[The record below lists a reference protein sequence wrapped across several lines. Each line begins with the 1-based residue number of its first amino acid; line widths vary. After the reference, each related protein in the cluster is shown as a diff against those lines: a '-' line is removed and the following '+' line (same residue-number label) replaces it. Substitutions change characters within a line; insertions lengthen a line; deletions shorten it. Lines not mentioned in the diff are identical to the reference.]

1 MTQSPSSKTDATLTT
16 SQFPIQDAPGIRDED
31 QILSKIAQH
40 ARGMIEAIGEDPGR
54 GGLLKTP
61 ERVAKAQLFL
71 TEGYQQD
78 PVIILK
84 SALFIEDYHE
94 VILVKDIEFFSMCEH
109 HMLPFHGR
117 VHIAYQP
124 NGTIVGLSKI
134 PRAVNALARR
144 LQVQERLTSQ
154 LCQALSEALAPQ
166 GVAVAIEASHM
177 CMMMRGVQKQG
188 ATTLTVSTTG
198 IFEDAE
204 QRAEFLS
211 LVKS

>member
-1 MTQSPSSKTDATLTT
+1 MTQSPTSKPDAKLTT
-16 SQFPIQDAPGIRDED
+16 RQAQIQDGLGLHDED
-31 QILSKIAQH
+31 QRLSEIALH
-40 ARGMIEAIGEDPGR
+40 ARSIIEAIGEDPGR

-78 PVIILK
+78 PIGLLK
-84 SALFIEDYHE
+84 SAIFIEDYHE

-117 VHIAYQP
+117 VHIAYLP
-124 NGTIVGLSKI
+124 DGKIVGLSKI

-154 LCQALSEALAPQ
+154 LSQALNEALAPR

-198 IFEDAE
+198 TFEQVE

-211 LVKS
+211 LIRS